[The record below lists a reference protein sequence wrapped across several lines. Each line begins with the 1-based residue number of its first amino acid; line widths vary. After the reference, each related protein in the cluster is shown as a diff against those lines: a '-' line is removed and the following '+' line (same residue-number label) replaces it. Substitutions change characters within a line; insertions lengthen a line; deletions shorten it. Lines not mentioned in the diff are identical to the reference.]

1 MASDGTRVYAAI
13 RDVTVNKA
21 SGFDAGKLLGSNQ
34 ITPVDGAQP
43 GIYAL
48 DAASGALQWAI
59 HPMHVDDGVAT
70 PSIYS
75 AALTVTNDLLFAGSL
90 DGRSEEH
97 KSELQSLMRISF
109 AVCCL

>member
-21 SGFDAGKLLGSNQ
+21 SGFDAGKLFGSNQ

-59 HPMHVDDGVAT
+59 HPMHVDDGVAM

-75 AALTVTNDLLFAGSL
+75 AALTVTNDLLFAGS
-90 DGRSEEH
+90 RSEERRVGKECVSTCRCRWSPDH
-97 KSELQSLMRISF
+97 
-109 AVCCL
+109 